1 MKYVKTFEN
10 FAQELDSENVPNELD
25 SNIDMHSP
33 EVKKALANLAE
44 EEGLNPEEVIDA
56 AIEVSEEPHKH
67 NEEEEP
73 FTIAALL
80 TIIFGVT
87 GMFGVSFGSMKL
99 AQNKSLKRY
108 VKFKAEEEIKAAIQK
123 DPSLINKGYEE
134 MVRTTYDRMMSDKE
148 FIDKVKQLGG
158 GYPARV
164 VQDLDG
170 RRYRGFSGTA
180 GQL

>member
-25 SNIDMHSP
+25 NNIDMNSP

-44 EEGLNPEEVIDA
+44 EQGLDPEEVIDA
-56 AIEVSEEPHKH
+56 AIEVSEEPYKQ

-80 TIIFGVT
+80 TIVFGAA
-87 GMFGVSFGSMKL
+87 GMFGAGIGSMKL